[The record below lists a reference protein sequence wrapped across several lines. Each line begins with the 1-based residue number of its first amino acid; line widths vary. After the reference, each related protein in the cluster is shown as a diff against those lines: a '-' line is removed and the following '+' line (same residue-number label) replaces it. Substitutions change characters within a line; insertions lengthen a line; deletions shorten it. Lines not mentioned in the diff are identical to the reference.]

1 MASIAAMKP
10 AIVIFVLVTVGV
22 NMLALGYIA
31 FRAQQETADTQEECH
46 QLEELVQMIRQIR
59 ERLPVRP

>member
-1 MASIAAMKP
+1 MKDWVKP
-10 AIVIFVLVTVGV
+10 AIVAFVLVTVCV

-46 QLEELVQMIRQIR
+46 QLEEIYQIIRR
-59 ERLPVRP
+59 LNERLPPK